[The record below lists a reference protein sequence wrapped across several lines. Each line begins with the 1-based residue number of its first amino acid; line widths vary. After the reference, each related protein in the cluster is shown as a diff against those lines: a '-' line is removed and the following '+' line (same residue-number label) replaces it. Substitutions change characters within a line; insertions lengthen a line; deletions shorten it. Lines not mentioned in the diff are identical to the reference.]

1 MSTERTLRA
10 DADVPTTVDAGALD
24 VARALVAAAR
34 GWPLEALAGR
44 WLHALGAVGGRLV
57 VGDNAAWTPTA

>member
-10 DADVPTTVDAGALD
+10 NADVPTTVDAGALH

-34 GWPLEALAGR
+34 GWPLELWLAAGCMLSVL
-44 WLHALGAVGGRLV
+44 WAVGWL
-57 VGDNAAWTPTA
+57 